1 MKSWPYLVALAIL
14 IGTIGFIESM
24 SHGDIILQKESFS
37 GFPLTLAN
45 RWQGKELGMDQDVL
59 DILKVS
65 DYMMRYYQP
74 ISVSA
79 DTHNQPLLSPIS
91 LYVGYYESQRT
102 GATYHSPKNCLP
114 GAGWNFAESGIVSI
128 PITQSDSD
136 KRSISVNKVLI
147 QKGTQKQMVIYWYHD
162 RGRTI
167 ASEYMA
173 KAYMIWDAMTQNRTD
188 GALVRII
195 VPVKDTPEEA
205 FQTGVIFLTD
215 MWPELLNHM
224 PSSIPT

>member
-1 MKSWPYLVALAIL
+1 MKSWPYLVALVIL

-74 ISVSA
+74 ISVSD

-128 PITQSDSD
+128 PITQSDSG

-205 FQTGVIFLTD
+205 FQTGVIFLND
-215 MWPELLNHM
+215 MWPELIHHM
-224 PSSIPT
+224 PSSITT

>member
-1 MKSWPYLVALAIL
+1 MKSWPYLVAFAIL
-14 IGTIGFIESM
+14 IGTIGFMESM
-24 SHGDIILQKESFS
+24 SHGELILQKESFS
-37 GFPLTLAN
+37 SFPLTLAN
-45 RWQGKELGMDQDVL
+45 RWQGKELGMDQEVL
-59 DILKVS
+59 DVLKVS

-74 ISVSA
+74 IPIR
-79 DTHNQPLLSPIS
+79 DGTDNQPPLTPLS

-114 GAGWNFAESGIVSI
+114 GSGWNFAESDIVSI
-128 PITQSDSD
+128 PITHSGPS
-136 KRSISVNKVLI
+136 KRNILVNKVLI
-147 QKGTQKQMVIYWYHD
+147 QKGIEKQLVVYWYHD

-195 VPVKDTPEEA
+195 VPVRESPEEA
-205 FQTGVIFLTD
+205 FQIGVTFLND
-215 MWPELLNHM
+215 MWPELINHM
-224 PSSIPT
+224 PLSITI